1 MINKK
6 RTILCRQLNRIDDM
20 DRKKSKTNAYYPI
33 SVNLRDRKCVV
44 VGGGNVAL
52 RKVKALL
59 GSGAKVVVISP
70 KPQPDIVR
78 MFKKKAIHLI
88 RRDYSKKDL
97 EGASIVFACTD
108 VKKVNHKVAED
119 SKARG
124 ALVNVADDP
133 GVSDFITPSFFRR
146 GDLTIAVSTAGRSP
160 AFARKIRTKL
170 EKSIGKEYGSLLS
183 VIEEARSA
191 TKKNGVRLKGEAWQK
206 VLDLDSLIPLLQTG
220 QEEKAKTLLL
230 SRLKTYCRNNK
241 FKSRV

>member
-1 MINKK
+1 M
-6 RTILCRQLNRIDDM
+6 NRKPNRFDEM
-20 DRKKSKTNAYYPI
+20 DRKNSKTNSYYPI
-33 SVNLRDRKCVV
+33 FVNLQDRKCVV
-44 VGGGNVAL
+44 LGGGNVAR

-59 GSGAKVVVISP
+59 DCGAQVSVISP
-70 KPQPDIVR
+70 KLHPDLVR
-78 MFKKKAIHLI
+78 ISKKGAIHLI
-88 RRDYSKKDL
+88 RRDYSKEDL
-97 EGASIVFACTD
+97 EGAVIVFACTNM
-108 VKKVNHKVAED
+108 KKVNHEVAED
-119 SKARG
+119 SKGRRI
-124 ALVNVADDP
+124 LVNVVDDP
-133 GVSDFITPSFFRR
+133 GLSDFITPSFFRR